1 MNDRH
6 FSRDHDPSSFI
17 DRLAADELD
26 DDSRRALF
34 AWLDR
39 EPARWRRC
47 ALALLEAREVESAF
61 DDWLRE
67 RSLGSTSP
75 VGQKRPIALPDP
87 SEPVDERR
95 RVRRQRSRGQFAMLA
110 IAASVA
116 LAFGLGMAADR
127 RLVARRAAVADP
139 QAVAQASPAANGNSR
154 VEPPQPG
161 ETAASDSQQPV
172 VSGDGDEKGDGGRL
186 SQQSETV
193 ASTPSSS
200 GEEDLIPAYVK
211 SQLERHGY
219 RVDSRR
225 QFVSV
230 SLPDGRRALVPLE
243 RWKFSY
249 VGNRAL

>member
-1 MNDRH
+1 MNDRRIP
-6 FSRDHDPSSFI
+6 RDHDPALLI

-34 AWLDR
+34 AWLEH

-47 ALALLEAREVESAF
+47 ALALLEAREMESAF
-61 DDWLRE
+61 DDWLGK
-67 RSLGSTSP
+67 SALGSTSP
-75 VGQKRPIALPDP
+75 MGRKRPIASPRP
-87 SEPVDERR
+87 SEPADERR
-95 RVRRQRSRGQFAMLA
+95 GANRQRRRGRIVMLA

-127 RLVARRAAVADP
+127 RLIARRAAPADP
-139 QAVAQASPAANGNSR
+139 QAVAQVSRAADGGSR
-154 VEPPQPG
+154 VESPQPG
-161 ETAASDSQQPV
+161 EIAARDSQMSV
-172 VSGDGDEKGDGGRL
+172 VSGDGDEKGDGSGI
-186 SQQSETV
+186 SQQSDTV

-200 GEEDLIPAYVK
+200 GDEDLIPAYVK

-230 SLPDGRRALVPLE
+230 SLPDGRRALVPVE